1 MLALLAISLSP
12 ALDCRAQNREL
23 KSKFGLDEAWHG
35 DLDAM
40 LARRTIRALVVHNPM
55 LYFLDGARKRGAS
68 YDALKAFEEFVNER
82 VESKHLKLR
91 ILFIP
96 VSRDRLLPALT
107 EGIGDIAAANLTITE
122 ERAQRVDFS
131 YPILTD
137 VSEIL
142 VTGPTAEEIHS
153 DLDLCGKKMVVRRSS
168 SYYQS
173 VQRLNG
179 KCGQAG
185 RQPIDTIPAGMYLED
200 ADLLEMVNAGAIPMV
215 VVDSHK
221 ADFWADV
228 FDGLTVRRDIV
239 LNSGGEIAWAFRKD
253 SPKLKEIINE
263 FVKKTK
269 KGTLLGNILF
279 KRYLKENKW
288 ARNATSE
295 AEIAKF
301 RATVD
306 LFRKYGEKY
315 AIDWLMLGAMAYQE
329 SRLDHSMRSPRGAIG
344 IMQILPSTAAD
355 PNVNIADI
363 TKLEN
368 NIHAGT
374 KYLEFLRS
382 RYFTDPDIDMLN
394 RILFSF
400 AAYNAGPARVAELR
414 KEAEASKLDPN
425 VWFDNVEIIAAKRI
439 GRETVQYTSNIYK
452 YYIAYSLIHDQ
463 LTAKR
468 SDSASSAR

>member
-1 MLALLAISLSP
+1 
-12 ALDCRAQNREL
+12 
-23 KSKFGLDEAWHG
+23 
-35 DLDAM
+35 
-40 LARRTIRALVVHNPM
+40 
-55 LYFLDGARKRGAS
+55 
-68 YDALKAFEEFVNER
+68 
-82 VESKHLKLR
+82 
-91 ILFIP
+91 
-96 VSRDRLLPALT
+96 
-107 EGIGDIAAANLTITE
+107 
-122 ERAQRVDFS
+122 
-131 YPILTD
+131 
-137 VSEIL
+137 
-142 VTGPTAEEIHS
+142 
-153 DLDLCGKKMVVRRSS
+153 
-168 SYYQS
+168 
-173 VQRLNG
+173 
-179 KCGQAG
+179 
-185 RQPIDTIPAGMYLED
+185 
-200 ADLLEMVNAGAIPMV
+200 
-215 VVDSHK
+215 
-221 ADFWADV
+221 
-228 FDGLTVRRDIV
+228 
-239 LNSGGEIAWAFRKD
+239 
-253 SPKLKEIINE
+253 
-263 FVKKTK
+263 
-269 KGTLLGNILF
+269 
-279 KRYLKENKW
+279 
-288 ARNATSE
+288 
-295 AEIAKF
+295 
-301 RATVD
+301 
-306 LFRKYGEKY
+306 
-315 AIDWLMLGAMAYQE
+315 MLGAMAYQE